1 MANERISVRKIKEVL
16 RHRFTLGLSR
26 AQSARALGIGRTTVG
41 EYESRFKSSGLTFP
55 LPETLDDA
63 ALEEKLF
70 PKSVPAGTRQV
81 LPLEYLA
88 KEMKRPNM
96 TLALLWEEYKK
107 AHPEGYQYSQFAK
120 LYRDYQ
126 KTLSYSMRQDHK
138 AGEKGFVDFGE
149 GLRILDRVTNETVP
163 TNLFVHTWGA
173 SSCLF
178 ATATRSQ
185 DSKSWIEAH
194 VACFDYFECIPKT
207 LVPDNLKAAVIKACR
222 YEPDLNPI
230 YADLAAHYG
239 FCVLPARPRRP
250 KDKAKVENGV
260 LLAKRWIL
268 ARLRDR
274 VFYSLEELN
283 SAIRILVDEFN
294 DRPLKK
300 LGISRRALFLELDK
314 PNALKLP
321 EHPFEFAQW
330 KSVRVGVNYHIEF
343 ERHFYSVPYT
353 LIHQELEVRATLS
366 VVEIY
371 KDGQRVLTHQR
382 NYKEH
387 GYTTKKEH
395 MPPSHQK
402 YLEWTPERLIH
413 WGGSIGVAT
422 GRTVTRLLEERRH
435 PEHGYRAC
443 LGLLSLAKRYGKARL
458 EAACVVALELG
469 TAKYSHVKDILVNR
483 RDQVLRS
490 EVSEWTSPTHAHV
503 RGAGYYQ

>member
-16 RHRFTLGLSR
+16 RHRLTLGLSR
-26 AQSARALGIGRTTVG
+26 AQTARALGIGRTTVG

-402 YLEWTPERLIH
+402 YLEWTPERILEWARKYGPSVKELIEK
-413 WGGSIGVAT
+413 IMAA
-422 GRTVTRLLEERRH
+422 RAF
-435 PEHGYRAC
+435 PEQAYRSC
-443 LGLLSLAKRYGKARL
+443 LGIIRLANHYSPDRLDSACRRALSYHLLNYRGVKNILEKGLDKKEEVQGAR
-458 EAACVVALELG
+458 
-469 TAKYSHVKDILVNR
+469 
-483 RDQVLRS
+483 VLIRH
-490 EVSEWTSPTHAHV
+490 ENL
-503 RGAGYYQ
+503 RGPEYYNQ